1 MADAKQQERR
11 KEISSSRG
19 SKPKPLPFLLL
30 PVLPVLSLSLLF
42 TLVLQTCTVHQFRMK
57 FIELSCIHFKINSG
71 APVLVFTSCFIYNK
85 MRRGLQKK
93 KSRLHNVSPSPP
105 LALSFCL
112 CSITFEIVTY

>member
-1 MADAKQQERR
+1 MRTYKIKITAEKKREKVADAKQQERR

-30 PVLPVLSLSLLF
+30 PVLPVLSLSLLLF

-71 APVLVFTSCFIYNK
+71 APVLVFAYIIFH
-85 MRRGLQKK
+85 L
-93 KSRLHNVSPSPP
+93 
-105 LALSFCL
+105 
-112 CSITFEIVTY
+112 